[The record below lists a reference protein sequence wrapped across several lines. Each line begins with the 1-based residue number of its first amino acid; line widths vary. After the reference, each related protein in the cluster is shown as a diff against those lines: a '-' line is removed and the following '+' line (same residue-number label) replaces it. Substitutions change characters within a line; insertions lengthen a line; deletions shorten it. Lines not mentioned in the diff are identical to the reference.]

1 MPGPWFLYLDESG
14 DLGFNPDKK
23 GRSRFFTICILAVST
38 TTRNRALA
46 LAVRKAIKRLLN
58 PKGRRKRLV
67 EELKGNATSL
77 RVKEYFFRQVTG
89 VHFGVYALTL
99 NKERLYPELKG
110 QKERLYNY
118 LARLILDQLPF
129 ENADDAVNLILDK
142 RKRAAHVREFNRY
155 VQRQLEDRIPPNVR
169 FRITHENSK
178 DNPGL
183 QAADLFSWGVFRKY
197 ERGDFT
203 WYEVFRGKV
212 RYDDVYLPPKRK

>member
-1 MPGPWFLYLDESG
+1 MAGPWFLYLDESG

-23 GRSRFFTICILAVST
+23 GRPRFFTICILAVST
-38 TTRNRALA
+38 STRNRSLS
-46 LAVRKAIKRLLN
+46 LAVRKTIRRLLN
-58 PKGRRKRLV
+58 PKGRRKRFV

-89 VHFGVYALTL
+89 VHFGIYALTL
-99 NKERLYPELKG
+99 NKERLYPELQE

-118 LARLILDQLPF
+118 LARLILNQLPF
-129 ENADDAVNLILDK
+129 ENADETINLILDK
-142 RKRAAHVREFNRY
+142 RKRAAHVQEFNRY
-155 VQRQLEDRIPPNVR
+155 VQRQLEDRVPPNVR

-183 QAADLFSWGVFRKY
+183 QAVDLFSWGVFRKY
-197 ERGDFT
+197 EREDAA

-212 RYDDVYLPPKRK
+212 RYEDVYLPPQRK